1 MKSEA
6 STSCWY
12 WLLVFVLLTTGC
24 SEESQDTA
32 AVTMDE
38 VTFNM
43 GWLPQGSSSGVIVAM
58 GLGFFEDVGIKV
70 EATRGFGS
78 IRTVNEVDQGMFD
91 FANTDLL
98 AVVLNRSNGGR
109 TRLIGAINGRWPGG
123 LCFVKERHQI
133 REPADLKGL
142 KVGGGP
148 VSPMQVMVPVWLERN
163 GLPGDS
169 VTLMQLDPAIVVGAL
184 LEETIDVSECWLGAS
199 IPIFQKRAAE
209 AGLTIG
215 WLEYAD
221 FNFDIYGNGLV
232 TSDRMIA
239 DNPDLVRRFVE
250 AAFRGYDYVVEHTEE
265 AVEIIVSLHPVLDR
279 DIVLKQLQETIASM
293 SDLEN
298 VSWLDEDKIAGTLEI
313 LRSAYDIDAGVGVDD
328 IYTSAFLEQESDS
341 RAKE

>member
-1 MKSEA
+1 MQSDSSKR
-6 STSCWY
+6 CWI
-12 WLLVFVLLTTGC
+12 WLLVLGLLITGC
-24 SEESQDTA
+24 SEQSNETD

-58 GLGFFEDVGIKV
+58 GLGFFEDVGINV
-70 EATRGFGS
+70 EAARGFGS

-91 FANTDLL
+91 FANTDLV

-133 REPADLKGL
+133 LEPADLTGL

-148 VSPMQVMVPVWLERN
+148 LSPMQVMVPVWLERN

-215 WLEYAD
+215 WLEYAN

-232 TSDRMIA
+232 TSDRLIA
-239 DNPDLVRRFVE
+239 DNPDLVQRFVE
-250 AAFRGYDYVVEHTEE
+250 ASFRGYDYVVEHTEE
-265 AVEIIVSLHPVLDR
+265 AAAIIVGLHPVLDEG
-279 DIVLKQLQETIASM
+279 IVLQQLQETIASM
-293 SDLEN
+293 NDHKN
-298 VSWLDEDKIAGTLEI
+298 VSWLEEDKIARTLEI
-313 LRSAYDIDAGVGVDD
+313 LRSAYDIDAAVGVND
-328 IYTSAFLEQESDS
+328 IYTTAFLEHKSGP
-341 RAKE
+341 RAEE

>member
-1 MKSEA
+1 MKPKTSA
-6 STSCWY
+6 SCCY
-12 WLLVFVLLTTGC
+12 WLPVFALLAIGC
-24 SEESQDTA
+24 SEQTTDSTKSG
-32 AVTMDE
+32 MDE

-58 GLGFFEDVGIKV
+58 GLGFFEEVGIKL

-91 FANTDLL
+91 FANTDIL

-109 TRLIGAINGRWPGG
+109 TRLIGAINGRWPAG
-123 LCFVKERHQI
+123 LCFVTERHQI
-133 REPADLKGL
+133 SGPADLKGL

-148 VSPMQVMVPVWLERN
+148 LSPMQVMVPVWLERN
-163 GLPGDS
+163 GLPADS
-169 VTLMQLDPAIVVGAL
+169 VELMQLDPAIVVGAL

-209 AGLTIG
+209 AGLTID
-215 WLEYAD
+215 WIEYAD

-265 AVEIIVSLHPVLDR
+265 AAEIIVGLHPVLDK
-279 DIVLKQLQETIASM
+279 DIVLQQLQETIASM
-293 SDLEN
+293 NDHEN
-298 VSWLDEDKIAGTLEI
+298 VSWLEEDKIAETLGI
-313 LRSAYDIDAGVGVDD
+313 LRSAYDIDASVGVGD
-328 IYTSAFLEQESDS
+328 IYTTAFLKQTSTVPAEE
-341 RAKE
+341 